1 MGKPFRL
8 TDRNFQQEV
17 LESRVPVLVDFWAS
31 WCPPCKMVEPV
42 LDELATEY
50 AGRLKVG
57 KLNVDRN
64 PGITQRYQVVG
75 VPTFVVFQTGKA
87 VQRKTGA
94 QSKQQLLRLLGDVL
108 DAEEKPEGSA

>member
-1 MGKPFRL
+1 MGKSFRL
-8 TDRNFQQEV
+8 TDRNFEQEV
-17 LESRVPVLVDFWAS
+17 LESPVPVLVDFWAS

-42 LDELATEY
+42 LDELSIEY

-57 KLNVDRN
+57 KLNVDQN
-64 PGITQRYQVVG
+64 PRTPQRYQVVG
-75 VPTFVVFQTGKA
+75 VPTFVVFQTGEA

-108 DAEEKPEGSA
+108 GAGEESGGGA